1 MVRWFVLIL
10 KLRCHFKGIRNGNRM
25 PASGRDRVKK
35 RITWMDVIFSS
46 PLFGICY
53 CFRRLLLLL
62 LDKTPA
68 THGEKNRYYLS
79 SRDSNVIMCGV
90 NWIHWNSSD
99 TRPGHVAREENIP
112 TYERP
117 NKHQPQRMDILIYKY
132 KMRGKG
138 KERVEWSGSEE
149 EEEEVVVLYDDPSKY
164 LTGYVMVVAFRWSSS
179 RCFFHL
185 QARQAGRPGP
195 ATQVRLDGSAAD
207 DGGGRRNL
215 EEERHHTC
223 S

>member
-1 MVRWFVLIL
+1 
-10 KLRCHFKGIRNGNRM
+10 
-25 PASGRDRVKK
+25 
-35 RITWMDVIFSS
+35 MDVIFSS

-79 SRDSNVIMCGV
+79 SGDSNVIMCGV

-99 TRPGHVAREENIP
+99 TRPGHVAREESIP
-112 TYERP
+112 IYEP
-117 NKHQPQRMDILIYKY
+117 NKHHQPQRMDILIYKY

-138 KERVEWSGSEE
+138 KERVDWSGA
-149 EEEEVVVLYDDPSKY
+149 EEEVVVLYDDPSKY
-164 LTGYVMVVAFRWSSS
+164 LTGYVMVVAFRWSS

-185 QARQAGRPGP
+185 QAGRQGP

>member
-1 MVRWFVLIL
+1 MSVLPLLSLQCINKGKSRRRAANRGGTTTTTNARRSIHRRQQVHPIIVCALCPVHCSFLGIAPGVAFGRWFVLIL

-46 PLFGICY
+46 ALLAPRFGICY

-99 TRPGHVAREENIP
+99 TRPRRERREHTYICIRTKDP
-112 TYERP
+112 TSTTS
-117 NKHQPQRMDILIYKY
+117 H
-132 KMRGKG
+132 
-138 KERVEWSGSEE
+138 SGWI
-149 EEEEVVVLYDDPSKY
+149 
-164 LTGYVMVVAFRWSSS
+164 F
-179 RCFFHL
+179 
-185 QARQAGRPGP
+185 
-195 ATQVRLDGSAAD
+195 
-207 DGGGRRNL
+207 
-215 EEERHHTC
+215 
-223 S
+223 